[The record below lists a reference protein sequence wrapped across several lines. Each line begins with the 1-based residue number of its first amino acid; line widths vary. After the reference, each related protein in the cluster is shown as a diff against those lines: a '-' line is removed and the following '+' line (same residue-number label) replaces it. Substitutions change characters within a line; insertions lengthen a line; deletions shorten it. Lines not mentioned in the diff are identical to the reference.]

1 MDQKTVLVTGI
12 GGNVGQG
19 ILRNIRALKFNIRC
33 IGINVKA
40 FSAGNHLV
48 DTFYQVPFYDAPD
61 YIACMQKIV
70 ADEKVDLII
79 PSTDYESNKLAQHR
93 KDFSCPIATSDYDTS
108 CIYLDKY
115 KSYLH
120 HKAHNIPF
128 AESALPSTYQGEFK
142 SIIVKG
148 REGRGSR
155 DLHFNPAH
163 PEAFPD
169 TFMVQE
175 LLTGTEITTAFYVTK
190 SGKLHGFINFER
202 ELVNGTTQECRVA
215 QQYDAH
221 LAPILQQLIAHT
233 KIKGSANMQS
243 IVCDD
248 GRIVPFE
255 INCRISGTNSI
266 RANFGFEDVK
276 YTLEE
281 YLYQHAPSQPKITSG
296 TAVRI
301 LMDVIYPNTTD
312 SAQLKD
318 QSANHYLF

>member
-19 ILRNIRALKFNIRC
+19 ILRNIAALPFNIRKV
-33 IGINVKA
+33 GVNVKA

-48 DTFYQVPFYDAPD
+48 DCFYKVPFYDATD
-61 YIACMQKIV
+61 YIECLQKIV
-70 ADEKVDLII
+70 QTENVDLII
-79 PSTDYESNKLAQHR
+79 PSTDYESNTLAKYREQ
-93 KDFSCPIATSDYDTS
+93 FSCPIATSPYETS

-120 HKAHNIPF
+120 HKTHQLPF
-128 AESALPSTYQGEFK
+128 AKSDLPSTYQNQFEQY
-142 SIIVKG
+142 IVKG

-155 DLHFNPAH
+155 DLFFNP
-163 PEAFPD
+163 PKVKDFTDE
-169 TFMVQE
+169 FMVQE
-175 LLTGTEITTAFYVTK
+175 LLEGPEITTAFYVTK

-202 ELVNGTTQECRVA
+202 QLVNGTTQECRVDR
-215 QQYDAH
+215 QYD
-221 LAPILQQLIAHT
+221 QQLQSILKQLVSCT
-233 KIKGSANMQS
+233 SFSGSANMQS
-243 IVCDD
+243 IVCQD
-248 GRIVPFE
+248 GSIVPFE

-281 YLYQHAPSQPKITSG
+281 YLYNRPPSLPHITQG

-301 LMDVIYPNTTD
+301 LMDVIYPNVDASTD
-312 SAQLKD
+312 LKD
-318 QSANHYLF
+318 NSAHHYIF